1 MHLGR
6 NVTYECLLS
15 QTVVHQ
21 VLNASDGV
29 FKRKSYWRKRPK
41 KKDKNVLLQVKDL
54 RKIAKFR
61 AENILCTFASDVEHL
76 LIV

>member
-21 VLNASDGV
+21 VLNASDGE

-41 KKDKNVLLQVKDL
+41 KKDKIVLLQVKDL

-61 AENILCTFASDVEHL
+61 AENILSTFASCVKHL
-76 LIV
+76 LTV

>member
-6 NVTYECLLS
+6 NVTYECQLS
-15 QTVVHQ
+15 QSVVYQ

-29 FKRKSYWRKRPK
+29 FKEKVTGEKGQK
-41 KKDKNVLLQVKDL
+41 KKDKIVLLKVKDL

-61 AENILCTFASDVEHL
+61 AENILCTFASCVEHL
-76 LIV
+76 LTV

>member
-6 NVTYECLLS
+6 NVNYECLLS

-21 VLNASDGV
+21 VLNASDGE

-41 KKDKNVLLQVKDL
+41 KKDKIVLLQVKDL

-61 AENILCTFASDVEHL
+61 AENILSTFASCVEHL
-76 LIV
+76 LTV

>member
-29 FKRKSYWRKRPK
+29 FKRKRYWRKRPK
-41 KKDKNVLLQVKDL
+41 KKDKIVLLQVKDL

-61 AENILCTFASDVEHL
+61 AENILSTFASCVEHL
-76 LIV
+76 LTV

>member
-21 VLNASDGV
+21 VLNASGV

-41 KKDKNVLLQVKDL
+41 KKDKIVLLQVKDL

-61 AENILCTFASDVEHL
+61 AENILCTFASCVEHL
-76 LIV
+76 LTV